1 MRLARVFCIALS
13 SFLYVSCSAPLPRP
27 ADAQLQQL
35 WQQHEAALLPIQHWQ
50 LRARLAVRA
59 DDQGGQATLFWR
71 RDGSRH
77 DIRLGGP
84 LGRGLL
90 QLTQDESGAQLQ
102 DAEQRIL
109 RAPSAEELLFRHT
122 GWRLP
127 VENLNYWVRGL
138 PVPGVAIEQELDD
151 SGQLKTLRQE
161 AWEVQ
166 YQEYVLVDGRSL
178 PSRLRLTNPRKTAG
192 QPAMEVR
199 LVIER
204 WAQVQ

>member
-1 MRLARVFCIALS
+1 MRLFRVLFVAFS
-13 SFLYVSCSAPLPRP
+13 AFLYVSCSAPSPRP
-27 ADAQLQQL
+27 AEAQLQQL
-35 WQQHEAALLPIQHWQ
+35 WQQHESALLPIQHWE

-59 DDQGGQATLFWR
+59 DDQGGQATLVWR
-71 RDGSRH
+71 RDGLRH
-77 DIRLGGP
+77 GIRLSGP

-90 QLTQDESGAQLQ
+90 QLTQDENGAQLQ

-109 RAPSAEELLFRHT
+109 RASSAEELLFRYS

-138 PVPGVAIEQELDD
+138 PMPGVTMERELDD
-151 SGQLKTLRQE
+151 NGRLKVLLQE
-161 AWEVQ
+161 GWEVQ
-166 YQEYVLVDGRSL
+166 YEEYTQVEGRIL
-178 PSRLRLTNPRKTAG
+178 PRRLRLTNPHKATG

-204 WAQVQ
+204 WAQLQ

>member
-1 MRLARVFCIALS
+1 MCRVRVFFISFSA
-13 SFLYVSCSAPLPRP
+13 FLYVSCSTPSPRP
-27 ADAQLQQL
+27 ADAQLQQR
-35 WQQHEAALLPIQHWQ
+35 WQQHEAALLPIEHWE

-59 DDQGGQATLFWR
+59 DDQGGQATLVWR

-77 DIRLGGP
+77 SLRLSGP

-90 QLTQDESGAQLQ
+90 QLTQDENGAQLQ

-109 RAPSAEELLFRHT
+109 RASSVEELLFQYS

-138 PVPGVAIEQELDD
+138 PVPDLAMERELDD
-151 SGQLKTLRQE
+151 DGHLKTLLQE

-166 YQEYVLVDGRSL
+166 YEEYIQVDGRNL
-178 PSRLRLTNPRKTAG
+178 PRRLRLSNPRKSAG

>member
-1 MRLARVFCIALS
+1 MPLARVFFIALS
-13 SFLYVSCSAPLPRP
+13 AFLHVSCSAPLPRP

-35 WQQHEAALLPIQHWQ
+35 WEQHEAALLPIRHWE
-50 LRARLAVRA
+50 LRGRLAISA
-59 DDQGGQATLFWR
+59 DDPGGQATLVWR
-71 RDGSRH
+71 RDGTRH
-77 DIRLGGP
+77 GLRLSGP

-102 DAEQRIL
+102 DAEQRVL
-109 RAPSAEELLFRHT
+109 YAPSAEELLFRYS

-138 PVPGVAIEQELDD
+138 PVPGVAMEQELDD

-166 YQEYVLVDGRSL
+166 YQEYVLVDGRNLPRRLSL
-178 PSRLRLTNPRKTAG
+178 SNPRKTAG
-192 QPAMEVR
+192 QPAMQVR

>member
-1 MRLARVFCIALS
+1 MRLVRGFFIAFS
-13 SFLYVSCSAPLPRP
+13 TFLFVSCTAPSPRP

-35 WQQHEAALLPIQHWQ
+35 WQEHEAMLSPIQHWE
-50 LRARLAVRA
+50 LRGRLAVRA
-59 DDQGGQATLFWR
+59 DEQGGQAALVWR
-71 RDGSRH
+71 RDGTRH
-77 DIRLGGP
+77 GLRLSGP

-102 DAEQRIL
+102 DAEQRVL
-109 RAPSAEELLFRHT
+109 YAPSAEELLFRYS

-138 PVPGVAIEQELDD
+138 PVPGVAMEQELDD

-166 YQEYVLVDGRSL
+166 YQEYVLVEGRSL
-178 PSRLRLTNPRKTAG
+178 PRRLRLTNPRKTAE

>member
-1 MRLARVFCIALS
+1 MPLARVFFIALS
-13 SFLYVSCSAPLPRP
+13 AFLHVSCSAPLPRP

-35 WQQHEAALLPIQHWQ
+35 WEQHEAALLPIRHWE
-50 LRARLAVRA
+50 LRGRLAISA
-59 DDQGGQATLFWR
+59 DDQGGQATLVWR
-71 RDGSRH
+71 RDGSH
-77 DIRLGGP
+77 HGIRLGGP

-109 RAPSAEELLFRHT
+109 RAPSAEELLFRYS

-138 PVPGVAIEQELDD
+138 PVPGVAMEQELND
-151 SGQLKTLRQE
+151 SGHLKTLHQE
-161 AWEVQ
+161 GWEVQ

-178 PSRLRLTNPRKTAG
+178 PRRLRLTNPQKTAG
-192 QPAMEVR
+192 HPAMEVR

>member
-1 MRLARVFCIALS
+1 MCWARIFLIVFSA
-13 SFLYVSCSAPLPRP
+13 FLCVSCSAPSPRP
-27 ADAQLQQL
+27 AEAQLQQL
-35 WQQHEAALLPIQHWQ
+35 WRQHESALLPIQHWE

-59 DDQGGQATLFWR
+59 DDQGGQATLVWR

-77 DIRLGGP
+77 SLRLSGP

-90 QLTQDESGAQLQ
+90 QLTQDENGAQLQ

-109 RAPSAEELLFRHT
+109 RASSAEELLFRYT

-138 PVPGVAIEQELDD
+138 PVPGIAMEPELDD
-151 SGQLKTLRQE
+151 NGHLKVLLQE
-161 AWEVQ
+161 GWEVQ
-166 YQEYVLVDGRSL
+166 YEEYMHVEGRTL
-178 PSRLRLTNPRKTAG
+178 PRRLRLTNPHKTVG

-204 WAQVQ
+204 WAQLQ

>member
-1 MRLARVFCIALS
+1 MRPVRIFYIAFFSLLS
-13 SFLYVSCSAPLPRP
+13 VSCSAPSPRP
-27 ADAQLQQL
+27 ADAQSQQL
-35 WQQHEAALLPIQHWQ
+35 WQQHEAALLPIRHWE
-50 LRARLAVRA
+50 LRGRLAIRA
-59 DDQGGQATLFWR
+59 EDQGGQATLVWR

-84 LGRGLL
+84 LGRGML

-102 DAEQRIL
+102 DAEQRIV
-109 RAPSAEELLFRHT
+109 RAPSAEELLFRYS
-122 GWRLP
+122 GWDLP

-138 PVPGVAIEQELDD
+138 PVPDVAMERELNDN
-151 SGQLKTLRQE
+151 GFLKTLRQE

-166 YQEYVLVDGRSL
+166 YQEYVLVDGRNLPRRLSL
-178 PSRLRLTNPRKTAG
+178 SNPRKTAG
-192 QPAMEVR
+192 QPAMQVR

>member
-1 MRLARVFCIALS
+1 MRLTRSFFLALS
-13 SFLYVSCSAPLPRP
+13 AFLYVSCSAPLPRP

-35 WQQHEAALLPIQHWQ
+35 WQQHEAVLLPIRHWE
-50 LRARLAVRA
+50 LRGRLAVRA
-59 DDQGGQATLFWR
+59 DDQGGQATLVWR
-71 RDGSRH
+71 RDGARH
-77 DIRLGGP
+77 GIRLGGP

-90 QLTQDESGAQLQ
+90 QLTQDENGAQLQ

-109 RAPSAEELLFRHT
+109 RAPSAEELLFRYS

-138 PVPGVAIEQELDD
+138 PMPDVAMERELDD
-151 SGQLKTLRQE
+151 SGHLKTLRQE
-161 AWEVQ
+161 GWQVQ
-166 YQEYVLVDGRSL
+166 YQEYILVDGRSL
-178 PSRLRLTNPRKTAG
+178 PSRLRLTNPHKAAG
-192 QPAMEVR
+192 HPAMEVR

>member
-1 MRLARVFCIALS
+1 MRLARAFFIALS
-13 SFLYVSCSAPLPRP
+13 GFLFVSCTAPSPRP
-27 ADAQLQQL
+27 VDAQLQQL
-35 WQQHEAALLPIQHWQ
+35 WQEHEARLSPIRRWE
-50 LRARLAVRA
+50 LRGRLAVRA
-59 DDQGGQATLFWR
+59 DDQGGPASLVWR
-71 RDGSRH
+71 RDGSH
-77 DIRLGGP
+77 HSMRLGGP
-84 LGRGLL
+84 LGRGML

-109 RAPSAEELLFRHT
+109 RAPSAEELLFRYS

-138 PVPGVAIEQELDD
+138 PVPDVAMERELDD
-151 SGQLKTLRQE
+151 RGHLKTLRQE
-161 AWEVQ
+161 GWEVQ
-166 YQEYVLVDGRSL
+166 YQEYILVDGRNL
-178 PSRLRLTNPRKTAG
+178 PRRLRLTNPQKPAG

>member
-1 MRLARVFCIALS
+1 MRRVRSFFIAFS
-13 SFLYVSCSAPLPRP
+13 AFLYVSCSAPLPRP
-27 ADAQLQQL
+27 ADVQLQQL
-35 WQQHEAALLPIQHWQ
+35 WRQHEAALLPIQHWE
-50 LRARLAVRA
+50 LRGRLAIRA
-59 DDQGGQATLFWR
+59 DDQGGQATLVWR

-77 DIRLGGP
+77 GLRLGGP

-90 QLTQDESGAQLQ
+90 QLTQDENGAQLQ

-109 RAPSAEELLFRHT
+109 RAPSAEELLFRYS

-138 PVPGVAIEQELDD
+138 PVPSVAMEQELDD
-151 SGQLKTLRQE
+151 NGLLKVLFQE

-166 YQEYVLVDGRSL
+166 YEEYILVDGRNL
-178 PSRLRLTNPRKTAG
+178 PRRLRLTNPRKTAG